1 MEQSYR
7 HFPIVI
13 CGAGTVGLMLAAELA
28 FRNQKVLLI
37 EKSPYLND
45 HPRANAVANRSM
57 EYFRRLGIAKKIQD
71 AGIPPDSPA
80 DYYWISHFKGKLIHK
95 LSLPA
100 SKKMANDKTDIENF
114 PEEFTWSPYLKTITG
129 QNELEKIILNHL
141 YHSNNVAI
149 KFEHELIN
157 FNEDNNKINL
167 EIRNENEILNY
178 STNYLMACDGGKSL
192 IREKLKIPLKGR
204 ANISNFISI
213 YFRSEKFME
222 LHDFGPANIYFP
234 LKNDMAG
241 FILNWDTGKTFTYHL
256 MIDKDIDPNAV
267 NVKEALTKVV
277 GSKIDDLEIIS
288 VQPWNAHALVAN
300 KYQNNNIFLL
310 GDAAHLF
317 TPTGGFGM
325 NTGIS
330 DAVDLAWKIE
340 AVTSGWASR
349 DLLKTYEEERRPIGI
364 RNTNEAANCFDEL
377 KKVMI
382 YGDEIDGVSKDSIQL
397 RSDLKKELINQ
408 NKIISSSGTLLGYR
422 YNSSAIL
429 SDGSDEPKDDPRF
442 YIPSA
447 RPGHRAPHYWIKK
460 NETIYDLFGPHF
472 TFVAFSSFLE
482 NKVKPFFHQLKIPFK
497 IVKINDV
504 DCKVLYKKNF
514 VLVRP
519 DYMISWRADVIPENF
534 DEVLKIVTCN
544 F

>member
-1 MEQSYR
+1 MEHSYK
-7 HFPIVI
+7 HYPIII

-37 EKSPYLND
+37 EKSPHLND

-57 EYFRRLGIAKKIQD
+57 EYFRRLGIAKSIQD
-71 AGIPPDSPA
+71 AGIPSDSPA
-80 DYYWISHFKGKLIHK
+80 DYYWISHFKGNLIHK

-129 QNELEKIILNHL
+129 QNELEKIMLNHL
-141 YHSNNVAI
+141 NENNNVEI
-149 KFEHELIN
+149 KFDHELIN
-157 FNEDNNKINL
+157 FKEDDNKINL
-167 EIRNENEILNY
+167 EIRNKNEILHY

-192 IREKLKIPLKGR
+192 IREKLNIPLKGR

-241 FILNWDTGKTFTYHL
+241 FILNWDTGTTFTYHL
-256 MIDKDIDPNAV
+256 MIDKNIDPHSVDVRA
-267 NVKEALTKVV
+267 ALTKVV
-277 GSKIDDLEIIS
+277 GSEIDDLEIIS
-288 VQPWNAHALVAN
+288 VQPWNAHALVAD
-300 KYQNNNIFLL
+300 KYQSNNIFLL

-330 DAVDLAWKIE
+330 DAIDLAWKIE
-340 AVTSGWASR
+340 AVISGWANP

-382 YGDEIDGVSKDSIQL
+382 YGDEIDGESEESNKL
-397 RSDLKKELINQ
+397 RSDLKAELINQ

-422 YNSSAIL
+422 YHSSSIL
-429 SDGSDEPKDDPRF
+429 SDGSVEPKDDPRF

-460 NETIYDLFGPHF
+460 NETIYDLFGSHF
-472 TFVAFSSFLE
+472 TFIGFTEFLE
-482 NKVKPFFHQLKIPFK
+482 NQVKTFFQQFKIPFK
-497 IVKINDV
+497 IVKIKDV
-504 DCKVLYKKNF
+504 NCKNLYEKNF

-519 DYMISWRADVIPENF
+519 DYMISWRADVIPDNF
-534 DEVLKIVTCN
+534 DEVLKTVTCN
-544 F
+544 L